1 MTTPQWLLLA
11 LIQLAVPAVVLG
23 AWVLWRRQHRLRER
37 LARIDA
43 GGQRLGARTPD
54 EETAGVDAEALGT
67 LARWAEPVARLSGAE
82 DVRDAGRVRA
92 RFLQAGWR
100 SRAAPLHFFALKS
113 VLALAGPLLAWLAL
127 TAAGH
132 GASRLGTQ
140 AWLLLL
146 VGSAAAG
153 LYLPNA
159 LLRLRIERRQQEL
172 FEAFPDAIDLMIV
185 CMESGLSLD
194 LAIQRADQEMTLRSP
209 ALAEELAL
217 VGMELRIGATRERAL
232 RNLALRTGV
241 PEVGAFV
248 ASLLQA
254 ERFGTTV
261 ADALRVHAE
270 DLRLRRQYRAEEAAA
285 KVPTK
290 LLFPLILTIFPALLV
305 VLVGPAGIGLVRQVL
320 PLLGGGASP

>member
-11 LIQLAVPAVVLG
+11 LIQLAVPAALLG
-23 AWVLWRRQHRLRER
+23 AWAWWRRRQRLRER
-37 LARIDA
+37 LARIDGGERIDA
-43 GGQRLGARTPD
+43 GPLPARTG
-54 EETAGVDAEALGT
+54 GVDAQAQGG

-100 SRAAPLHFFALKS
+100 GRSAPLHFFALKS
-113 VLALAGPLLAWLAL
+113 GLALAGPVLAWLAL
-127 TAAGH
+127 TAAGP
-132 GASRLGTQ
+132 GAARVGTQ
-140 AWLLLL
+140 GWLLAM
-146 VGSAAAG
+146 VGAAAVG

-159 LLRLRIERRQQEL
+159 LLQGRIARRRREL

-194 LAIQRADQEMTLRSP
+194 LAIQRAGQEMALRSP

-217 VGMELRIGATRERAL
+217 VGTELRIGATRERAL

-254 ERFGTTV
+254 ERFGTAV

-285 KVPTK
+285 KVPTQ
-290 LLFPLILTIFPALLV
+290 LLFPLILTIFPALLL
-305 VLVGPAGIGLVRQVL
+305 VLVGPAAIGLVRQVL
-320 PLLGGGASP
+320 PLLGGGAPS